1 MLDSLHHLLLIVEH
15 GTFTEAARR
24 AHLSQPALTASIHR
38 LEAAFDATLLHRGR
52 KGATLTAA
60 GEALLPRARA
70 ALAAVD
76 EGRRAVEEVLEL
88 RTGEVRMGAGATAC
102 TYLLPREI
110 ARFRRAHPGVTFRL
124 RETTTGE
131 AKQAVLEGDLDLA
144 VTSSATDAK
153 DDPAWA
159 MVEDE
164 LWRVD
169 ELILVA
175 SPELALEGA
184 SYLTFRPGSTTRE
197 LFQATFPE
205 ADVVMELGSIAAV
218 KGHVR
223 AGVGVALVS
232 RDAVGDDLR
241 RRKMVR
247 VADQRTPVERE
258 LRLVHRGRSRLAP
271 AVAALRQQLL
281 ESPKRGR
288 RNQKTPRKKRS
299 VR

>member
-24 AHLSQPALTASIHR
+24 AHLSQPALTASIRR
-38 LEAAFDATLLHRGR
+38 LEDFFGATLLHRGR
-52 KGATLTAA
+52 RGAAPTAA

-70 ALAAVD
+70 ALAAID
-76 EGRRAVEEVLEL
+76 EGRRAIEEVLEL

-102 TYLLPREI
+102 TYLLPKEI
-110 ARFRRAHPGVTFRL
+110 ARYRRAHPGVTFRL
-124 RETTTGE
+124 RETTTEE

-144 VTSSATDAK
+144 VTSSPSGAAH
-153 DDPAWA
+153 DDPTWA
-159 MVEDE
+159 MLDDE

-175 SPELALEGA
+175 APDLALEGA

-197 LFQATFPE
+197 LFQAVFPE

-223 AGVGVALVS
+223 AGVGIALVS
-232 RDAVGDDLR
+232 EDAVRDDLR

-247 VADQRTPVERE
+247 VPDPRTPVERE
-258 LRLVHRGRSRLAP
+258 LRLVHRGRERLAP
-271 AVAALRQQLL
+271 AVAALRELLL
-281 ESPKRGR
+281 EPRPSKKRA
-288 RNQKTPRKKRS
+288 PRKKKR
-299 VR
+299 RTP

>member
-1 MLDSLHHLLLIVEH
+1 MLDSLQHLLLIVEH

-24 AHLSQPALTASIHR
+24 AHLSQPALTASIRR
-38 LEAAFDATLLHRGR
+38 LEEAFGASLLHRGR
-52 KGATLTAA
+52 KGASLTAA

-88 RTGEVRMGAGATAC
+88 RSGEVRMGAGATAC
-102 TYLLPREI
+102 TYMLPKEI
-110 ARFRRAHPGVTFRL
+110 ARFQRTYPGVTYRL
-124 RETTTGE
+124 RETTTEE

-144 VTSSATDAK
+144 VTSSVTGAPH

-159 MVEDE
+159 MLDDE

-175 SPELALEGA
+175 APDLPPEGA
-184 SYLTFRPGSTTRE
+184 SYLTFRPGSTPRE

-223 AGVGVALVS
+223 AGVGIALVS
-232 RDAVGDDLR
+232 LDAVRDDLR

-247 VADQRTPVERE
+247 VPDPRTPVERE
-258 LRLVHRGRSRLAP
+258 LRLVHRGRERLAP
-271 AVAALRQQLL
+271 AVAALREQLL
-281 ESPKRGR
+281 EPKR
-288 RNQKTPRKKRS
+288 KAPRKKRGA
-299 VR
+299 R

>member
-1 MLDSLHHLLLIVEH
+1 MLDSLQHLLLIVEH

-24 AHLSQPALTASIHR
+24 AHLSQPALTASIRR
-38 LEAAFDATLLHRGR
+38 LEEAFGATLLHRGR
-52 KGATLTAA
+52 KGASPTAA

-102 TYLLPREI
+102 TYMLPKEI
-110 ARFRRAHPGVTFRL
+110 ARFRRTYPGVTYRL
-124 RETTTGE
+124 RETTTDE

-144 VTSSATDAK
+144 VTSSATGAAH
-153 DDPAWA
+153 DDPAWS
-159 MVEDE
+159 MLEDE

-169 ELILVA
+169 RLILVA
-175 SPELALEGA
+175 APDLPREGA

-223 AGVGVALVS
+223 AGVGIALVS
-232 RDAVGDDLR
+232 QDAVTDDLR

-247 VADQRTPVERE
+247 LADPRTPVERE
-258 LRLVHRGRSRLAP
+258 LRLVHRGRARLAP
-271 AVAALRQQLL
+271 AVAALREQLL
-281 ESPKRGR
+281 AGC
-288 RNQKTPRKKRS
+288 RKKKAPR
-299 VR
+299 R